1 MTSVISRASNSR
13 YDESQQLHLAAMSE
27 QRPDPRTSSDLSVRI
42 WGMAANGQTFSQH
55 VRARNI
61 SISGALFSGLDN
73 ELKVGDVIGVQYA
86 DRKSRCRVVWVMDGG
101 PIQKIQ
107 VGVQIVAE
115 QDCPWK
121 SELRPEQITA
131 PPEPNNRRR
140 YARHRISFPLEL
152 RDERVKTPMRV
163 NATDVSGNGCY
174 VETIL
179 PLAVGTTLRVE
190 FWIDEDKIST
200 SAVVRTSD
208 PGVGNGVEF
217 TGMTPETKQRL
228 QNHLDK
234 VDPLRANVFERIQ

>member
-1 MTSVISRASNSR
+1 
-13 YDESQQLHLAAMSE
+13 MSE
-27 QRPDPRTSSDLSVRI
+27 HRPDPRVTADLSIRI
-42 WGMAANGQTFSQH
+42 WGMAASGQTFSQH

-61 SISGALFSGLDN
+61 SSSGALLSGLEH
-73 ELKVGDVIGVQYA
+73 ELKVGDVIGVQYG

-107 VGVQIVAE
+107 TGVQIVAD

-121 SELRPEQITA
+121 SELKPEQITA
-131 PPEPNNRRR
+131 PLEPNNRRR
-140 YARHRISFPLEL
+140 FARHRISFPLEF

-190 FWIDEDKIST
+190 FWMEEEKISA

-217 TGMTPETKQRL
+217 IGLTQETKERL

-234 VDPLRANVFERIQ
+234 VDPPRANVFERKAGE

>member
-1 MTSVISRASNSR
+1 
-13 YDESQQLHLAAMSE
+13 MSE
-27 QRPDPRTSSDLSVRI
+27 TRPAPRITADLSVRV
-42 WGMAANGQTFSQH
+42 WGMAASGQTFSQH

-61 SISGALFSGLDN
+61 SSSGALFSGFEH
-73 ELKVGDVIGVQYA
+73 ELKVGDVIGVQYG
-86 DRKSRCRVVWVMDGG
+86 DRKSRCKVIWIMDVG
-101 PIQKIQ
+101 PVQKVQ
-107 VGVQIVAE
+107 AGVQIVAD

-121 SELRPEQITA
+121 SELSPEQIA
-131 PPEPNNRRR
+131 PAPEPNNRRR
-140 YARHRISFPLEL
+140 LARHRISSPLEL

-190 FWIDEDKIST
+190 FWIDEEKIST

-217 TGMTPETKQRL
+217 TGLTEDTKLRL

-234 VDPLRANVFERIQ
+234 VDPLRANVFERTQ